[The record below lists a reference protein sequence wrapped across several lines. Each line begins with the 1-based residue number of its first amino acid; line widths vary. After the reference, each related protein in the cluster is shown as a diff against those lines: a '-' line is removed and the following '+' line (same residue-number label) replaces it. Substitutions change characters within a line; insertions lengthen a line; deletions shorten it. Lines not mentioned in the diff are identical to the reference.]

1 MNRPTA
7 NTKNSS
13 AQMPEQLKESTQTA
27 STESAAY
34 IEKTHSNIGEIL
46 QNNGTL
52 DKMESEANQESDTRQ
67 KFLEEVFYLLD
78 SENFS
83 SESLFEKTA
92 EYIAGTWDTEV
103 LREIIDR
110 DNFPENLKG
119 ALIMTAADSL

>member
-13 AQMPEQLKESTQTA
+13 AQMLEQLKESTQTA

-34 IEKTHSNIGEIL
+34 TQKTHSSIGGIL
-46 QNNGTL
+46 QNNNTL
-52 DKMESEANQESDTRQ
+52 VDKTEIEANHENDSRQ

-92 EYIAGTWDTEV
+92 EYIAGT
-103 LREIIDR
+103 
-110 DNFPENLKG
+110 
-119 ALIMTAADSL
+119 